1 MVLGLSEAQ
10 IYQIFVQSREI
21 DLGTKII
28 AFLLTLNKF
37 YLCLNKTKTIA
48 FINGNWVRRL

>member
-37 YLCLNKTKTIA
+37 YLCLNKTKTVT
-48 FINGNWVRRL
+48 FVNPNWVKGL